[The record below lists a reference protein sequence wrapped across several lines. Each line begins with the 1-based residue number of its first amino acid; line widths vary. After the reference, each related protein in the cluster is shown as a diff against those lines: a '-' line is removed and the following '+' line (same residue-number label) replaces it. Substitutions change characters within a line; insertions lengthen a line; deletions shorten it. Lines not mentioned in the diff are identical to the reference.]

1 VVHIYY
7 ANISSLRDISWGYDV
22 IGTGSTFRELGP
34 KIETKSFLRLFF
46 FLSVDLLNFSC
57 FILAYSL
64 IVLLCC
70 LFLKQTMDSFL
81 VYRELVLV
89 LLKKS
94 IIVRHH
100 C

>member
-1 VVHIYY
+1 MVYIYY
-7 ANISSLRDISWGYDV
+7 ASISSLRDISWGSDV

-64 IVLLCC
+64 IVLCC

-81 VYRELVLV
+81 VCRELVLV